1 MATIVSD
8 DGVLARL
15 RASWRILLKE
25 VAAFG
30 LVGAI
35 AFVVQ
40 LGLFHYLTSRHVG
53 PLTSNAIAMFAA
65 TVFAYVGNRK
75 YSFSHRARIGLAR
88 ETGAFFGI
96 NAVAFVFSEILV
108 WLFAYPLGY
117 PKHGL
122 VLDFVLVMSIGVG
135 TLFRFWAYKQF
146 VFLHPDKVHA
156 KNVDL
161 DIELSE

>member
-1 MATIVSD
+1 MATTTSD
-8 DGVLARL
+8 DGVLTRL
-15 RASWRILLKE
+15 RSSWRILLKE

-35 AFVVQ
+35 AFVIQV
-40 LGLFHYLTSRHVG
+40 GLFDLLTKRHVG
-53 PLTSNAIAMFAA
+53 PLTSNGIAVIVA
-65 TVFAYVGNRK
+65 TVFAYIGNRK

-96 NAVAFVFSEILV
+96 NAIAFVFSEILV

-117 PKHGL
+117 PKHGF
-122 VLDFVLVMSIGVG
+122 VLDAVLVASIVIG
-135 TLFRFWAYKQF
+135 TMFRFWAYKQF

-156 KNVDL
+156 KHVDL
-161 DIELSE
+161 DVELTE